1 MQKKEYG
8 RAKFAD
14 FIVDEPN
21 IFSNI
26 IKEWFCSQYYTIMAI
41 GDTLD
46 DGKGRI
52 LYFSSPLDLGR
63 GRGVFGD
70 SQNDNRRKHIE
81 NR

>member
-1 MQKKEYG
+1 MEEQNQLISIGGK
-8 RAKFAD
+8 
-14 FIVDEPN
+14 PN

-26 IKEWFCSQYYTIMAI
+26 IKDGSSSQYYTIMAI
-41 GDTLD
+41 GDGLD

-63 GRGVFGD
+63 GRGAFGD

>member
-1 MQKKEYG
+1 MTSLTY
-8 RAKFAD
+8 
-14 FIVDEPN
+14 
-21 IFSNI
+21 FSNI

-63 GRGVFGD
+63 GRGSFGD
-70 SQNDNRRKHIE
+70 NLNDNRRKHIE